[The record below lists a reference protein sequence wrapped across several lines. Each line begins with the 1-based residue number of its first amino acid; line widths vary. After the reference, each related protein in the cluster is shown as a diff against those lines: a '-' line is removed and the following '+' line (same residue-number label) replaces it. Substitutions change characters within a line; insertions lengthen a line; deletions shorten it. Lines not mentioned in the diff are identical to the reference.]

1 MQNFNFCF
9 RRPFFAPTPYACGH
23 TAKTGHRRIALTNA
37 DVANLFLPICC
48 QRLTVLAPS
57 RRVSSRFGRKR
68 VDGLPRHI
76 ARCTRNHTPSVVA
89 RQPSKIRGAASSSQR
104 SPGLLRCNKN
114 HARGDDTSILRQ
126 SHRAHPAPCGSGTHA
141 RARSRYIAIT
151 LSF

>member
-1 MQNFNFCF
+1 MFSVVYF
-9 RRPFFAPTPYACGH
+9 RAC
-23 TAKTGHRRIALTNA
+23 ALLSKTYRKNWTSPHRSHQRRRCQSIFTHL
-37 DVANLFLPICC
+37 LPA
-48 QRLTVLAPS
+48 LTVLAPS

-68 VDGLPRHI
+68 VNGLPHHI